1 MHNVLLYLIECV
13 QKLISLADQPR
24 QWPAQPM
31 VLVLNQ
37 LAVSHNHIFVFWRT
51 SWQRIICFDKFY

>member
-13 QKLISLADQPR
+13 QNLFLWLTN

-37 LAVSHNHIFVFWRT
+37 LAVSHNHIFVFWGT
-51 SWQRIICFDKFY
+51 SWQRIICSDKFY

>member
-13 QKLISLADQPR
+13 QKLISLADQPNG
-24 QWPAQPM
+24 QPM

-37 LAVSHNHIFVFWRT
+37 LAVSHNHIFVFWRAPR
-51 SWQRIICFDKFY
+51 QRIICSDKFY